1 MEEKD
6 LQKEVNDR
14 TEATEEAVAGVR
26 TESGKAPKK
35 AGVLL
40 KILAALVPMVMV
52 AAVFFCMYYLHR
64 TDEGSRE
71 GLNEDTGIWQRLTET
86 DAEGSGIICS
96 WPEDENWI
104 REYACEDSYLMIE
117 TDGTDLDTIFELTAD
132 VEGDVFYI
140 PADAAAAEKLDEAEA
155 LRCATKAETRAL
167 YLDALSGARE
177 KNYPF
182 ACVICPFG
190 SVAEDGMIN
199 YGTDGFTRYA
209 REHDIYVVF
218 ETEGEENIRYVM
230 SLYCDGIIVPAE
242 EQSLV
247 LQLIEEEY

>member
-6 LQKEVNDR
+6 LQKEENDR
-14 TEATEEAVAGVR
+14 TDAAGEAVSGGPA
-26 TESGKAPKK
+26 ENGKAPKK
-35 AGVLL
+35 TGVLL

-71 GLNEDTGIWQRLTET
+71 GLNEDTVIWQRLTDA
-86 DAEGSGIICS
+86 DAEGCGIICS
-96 WPEDENWI
+96 WPGDENWI
-104 REYACEDSYLMIE
+104 REHGCEVPYMMIE
-117 TDGTDLDTIFELTAD
+117 TDGKDIDTIFELTAD

-140 PADAAAAEKLDEAEA
+140 PTDAVAAEKLDEAEA
-155 LRCATKAETRAL
+155 LRCATEAETRAL

-177 KNYPF
+177 KSYPF
-182 ACVICPFG
+182 VCVICPFG
-190 SVAEDGMIN
+190 SVGEDGFIN

-218 ETEGEENIRYVM
+218 ETGGEANIRYVM

-242 EQSLV
+242 EQPLV